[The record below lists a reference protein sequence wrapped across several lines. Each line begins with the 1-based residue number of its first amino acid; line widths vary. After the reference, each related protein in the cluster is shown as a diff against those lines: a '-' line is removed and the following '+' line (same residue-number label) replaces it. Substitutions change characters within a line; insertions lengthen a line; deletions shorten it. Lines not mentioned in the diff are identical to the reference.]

1 MSQVFAFNSRQ
12 IRTVAENNEIW
23 FAAVDVCRAL
33 GLAWRIN
40 RLDVLPEQWKRS
52 MQKFCMEG
60 FPTRDLVFISEPA
73 VYKLAF
79 RSNKPEADAFTNW
92 VASEV
97 LPAIRKG
104 GEYKAMPQQKAIEAA
119 AESTLNAITLDAKTY
134 ATGKQFFDDVDKLRR
149 NAEGIR
155 EALHFFARPGGRAAV
170 LSSEKQMLYDNANEA
185 ANVAVTSLN
194 QAIYALRMI
203 YNIRAHV
210 SFCR

>member
-1 MSQVFAFNSRQ
+1 MSQIFAYQSHQ
-12 IRTVAENNEIW
+12 VRTITENHETWFVAR
-23 FAAVDVCRAL
+23 DVCNAL
-33 GLAWRIN
+33 GLKWHGKVLENIPTAW
-40 RLDVLPEQWKRS
+40 QGMRS
-52 MQKFCMEG
+52 HLTPSGKQ
-60 FPTRDLVFISEPA
+60 RVRVVSEPA

-104 GEYKAMPQQKAIEAA
+104 GEYKAAPRQKPIEAA
-119 AESTLNAITLDAKTY
+119 AEPALDAVTLDATTY
-134 ATGKQFFDDVDKLRR
+134 ASGKQFFDDVDKLRR

-155 EALHFFARPGGRAAV
+155 EALHIFARPGGRAAA
-170 LSSEKQMLYDNANEA
+170 LSSEKLMLYDNANEA

-210 SFCR
+210 SFSR